1 MKRHFIGLQ
10 WKFFFILFGITT
22 VVMGILAYYSYKS
35 DRDGVWLQA
44 RQYLENVGRMVT
56 ASIEGE
62 NIALSYQQK
71 TNLILE
77 YNTAVSDIQRF
88 YQQFEVP
95 EVLFPL
101 KDIYILIPE
110 SDHTRIFYST
120 RVPFDF
126 LEPHPGYP
134 ELEVVRQNNTVIF
147 TNNSNSINE
156 DVSAVFAPIYDN
168 RKELVAF
175 ARIDVDNDVIRS
187 QIPSFWYNL
196 LMHLLWAVAI
206 SLVGSLLLS
215 RMVTKPIERYVD
227 FVNRVSEGNYHLR
240 LDLQSQD
247 ELEMI
252 GHALNLMLE
261 RIEGLI
267 ETEADRDR
275 LQNNITNLLSIVS
288 QAADGD
294 FTVSAN
300 VTADTLGALA
310 DSFNLMIAD
319 LSRLINEVK
328 RAAEQIERSTREV
341 LTNSENMSH
350 GAETQVKEIE
360 SIYRAAR
367 EMAEILKYA
376 NIRTSQAAE
385 SARRAA
391 QVALSG
397 TEVVKKST
405 EGMEAIRERV
415 QETARRVRALGQNS
429 MEIGEIIEVIS
440 DIANRTNLLA
450 LNATIEAARAG
461 DAGRGFAVVADE
473 VRILAE
479 RASQAAKDISK
490 LIETIQDGTKEVL
503 IAMEHGIEEVE
514 KGSLYVDEAGAA
526 LKEII
531 GMVQDSSQ
539 SITEVSSAF
548 QQQTKA
554 SSDIAEAVKKT
565 AIIAKETA
573 ENARHSRKLAEQMEL
588 LSRTLNKAVSK
599 FRLKQTTVTHKMNG
613 DS

>member
-1 MKRHFIGLQ
+1 MKRQFIGLQ

-22 VVMGILAYYSYKS
+22 VVMGILAFYSYKS
-35 DRDGVWLQA
+35 DRDAVWLQA
-44 RQYLENVGRMVT
+44 RHYLENVGRMVT
-56 ASIEGE
+56 ASIDGE

-101 KDIYILIPE
+101 KDIHILIPE

-126 LEPHPGYP
+126 LESHPGYP

-147 TNNSNSINE
+147 TNNSSSINE
-156 DVSAVFAPIYDN
+156 DVSTVFAPIYDN

-175 ARIDVDNDVIRS
+175 ARIDVDNEVIRS
-187 QIPSFWYNL
+187 RIPSFWYNL
-196 LMHLLWAVAI
+196 VVYLLWAVVI

-261 RIEGLI
+261 KIEGLI

-341 LTNSENMSH
+341 LTNSENMTH